1 MSTPQFQDPYASPR
15 QSVPPY
21 ASSRQSVPLY
31 GQRHPGPAHTGKL
44 IAAIV
49 LLVAGPLL
57 GVFIGV
63 VAAVGVAVN
72 ILAAGEVI
80 GNGQVVTVNG
90 GDESTVY
97 VPDNRPSGACSVT
110 TADGG
115 LVSYSSSPGMRI
127 TINDDRYY
135 SDVRFTAPQS
145 GEYRISCSGLRDGD
159 SVLVGPAVTLDRFV
173 WPFLI
178 GLGTSVTCCWVI
190 AATLLIRR
198 HLARRG
204 APRPG
209 P

>member
-1 MSTPQFQDPYASPR
+1 MSSPQFQDPYASPH
-15 QSVPPY
+15 
-21 ASSRQSVPLY
+21 QSVPLY
-31 GQRHPGPAHTGKL
+31 GQQHPGPAHTGKL

-57 GVFIGV
+57 GVLLGV

-90 GDESTVY
+90 G
-97 VPDNRPSGACSVT
+97 
-110 TADGG
+110 
-115 LVSYSSSPGMRI
+115 
-127 TINDDRYY
+127 RYY

-145 GEYRISCSGLRDGD
+145 GEYRLSCSGLRDGD
-159 SVLVGPAVTLDRFV
+159 SVPVGPTITLDLFV

-178 GLGTSVTCCWVI
+178 GLGASVTCCWVI
-190 AATLLIRR
+190 AAALLIRR

-204 APRPG
+204 VSRPG

>member
-1 MSTPQFQDPYASPR
+1 MSTHQFRDPYVFSHQP
-15 QSVPPY
+15 VP
-21 ASSRQSVPLY
+21 QY
-31 GQRHPGPAHTGKL
+31 GQRHPRPAHTGKL
-44 IAAIV
+44 IAAII

-57 GVFIGV
+57 GVLLGV
-63 VAAVGVAVN
+63 VAAIGVAVD
-72 ILAAGEVI
+72 IATAGEVI

-90 GDESTVY
+90 GDENTVY
-97 VPDNRPSGACSVT
+97 VPDNRPSGACSVA

-115 LVSYSSSPGMRI
+115 FVSYSSNLGMRM
-127 TINDDRYY
+127 TINGDRYY

-159 SVLVGPAVTLDRFV
+159 SVLVGPTVTLDLFV

-190 AATLLIRR
+190 AAALLIRR
-198 HLARRG
+198 RLARRRT
-204 APRPG
+204 PRPG